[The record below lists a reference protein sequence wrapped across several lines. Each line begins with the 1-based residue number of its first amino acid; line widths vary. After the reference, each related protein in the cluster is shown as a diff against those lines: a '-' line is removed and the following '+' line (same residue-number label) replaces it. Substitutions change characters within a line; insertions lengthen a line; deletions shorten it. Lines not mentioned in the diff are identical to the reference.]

1 MELLGISI
9 GWILIVLGALFLLI
23 EATNP
28 GFFIAV
34 PGTVMIILG
43 VLFVLGVDVF
53 GSTLGVIVGVVT
65 ALAAAIITVWL
76 YSRIT
81 PDENPPTTLSRD
93 SVVGLEGLVTKEV
106 EPESIRGKVTIEGV
120 EWSARSADG
129 TIQAGA
135 RVVVVRSEGVHI
147 VVEEMK

>member
-9 GWILIVLGALFLLI
+9 GWILIVLGAVFLLI

-43 VLFVLGVDVF
+43 VLFVMGFDVF
-53 GSTLGVIVGVVT
+53 GSALGVVAGVGA
-65 ALAAAIITVWL
+65 ALAAAAVTVWL

-81 PDENPPTTLSRD
+81 PDEKPTTISRD
-93 SVVGLEGLVTKEV
+93 SVAGREGRVIRDV
-106 EPESIRGKVTIEGV
+106 DAESISGKVLIDGV
-120 EWSARSADG
+120 EWSARSEGEA
-129 TIQAGA
+129 IPAGSKVS
-135 RVVVVRSEGVHI
+135 VVHSEGVH
-147 VVEEMK
+147 VVVREVK

>member
-53 GSTLGVIVGVVT
+53 GSTIGVIVGVVT
-65 ALAAAIITVWL
+65 ALVAAIVTVWL
-76 YSRIT
+76 YSKIT

-93 SVVGLEGLVTKEV
+93 SVIGLEGLVTKEV
-106 EPESIRGKVTIEGV
+106 DSQSIRGKVIVEGV

-129 TIQAGA
+129 AIPAGT

-147 VVEEMK
+147 VVEEMN